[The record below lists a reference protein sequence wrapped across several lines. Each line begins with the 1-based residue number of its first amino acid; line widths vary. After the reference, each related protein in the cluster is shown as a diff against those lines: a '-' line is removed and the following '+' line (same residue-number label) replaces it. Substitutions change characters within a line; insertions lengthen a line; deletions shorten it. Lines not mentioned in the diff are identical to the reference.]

1 MTSYSAET
9 IEVFRSLTTASVSDG
24 LQSLGV
30 HGYLSSAI
38 RLQVGDKVVG
48 PAVTV
53 LEEPTDQ
60 AEPPTHA
67 LELIDAA
74 DPGSVVVIGV
84 GGESDVAVWGGL
96 MTAGAVA
103 NRLAG
108 AVLDAGVRDVE
119 EIRRDFEFTVF
130 ARATTP
136 ATTVGRF
143 RTVAAN
149 QPVTCGG
156 VLIHPGDLI
165 VGDSDGVV
173 AVPAAYVERT
183 LALAVEIEE
192 REKAQTKLIL
202 EAGSFAAGL
211 EKYGR
216 I

>member
-1 MTSYSAET
+1 MTAYTAET
-9 IEVFRSLTTASVSDG
+9 IEAFRNLTTASVSDG

-30 HGYLSSAI
+30 HGYLSSEI
-38 RLQVGDKVVG
+38 RLQVGSKVVG

-53 LEEPTDQ
+53 REEPTDL

-74 DPGSVVVIGV
+74 DPGSVVVIAV
-84 GGESDVAVWGGL
+84 GESNVAVWGGL

-103 NRLAG
+103 NGLAG

-119 EIRRDFEFTVF
+119 EIRRDFGFTVF

-143 RTVAAN
+143 RTVSAN
-149 QPVTCGG
+149 EPVTCGG
-156 VLIHPGDLI
+156 VVVTPGDLI

-173 AVPAAYVERT
+173 AVPAALVEQT
-183 LALAVEIEE
+183 LAAATEIEE